1 MGQVDALRGIPRK
14 PEPDFQ
20 NSRWPVA
27 EATSNT
33 NRPGTTLGGLRD
45 SGFGLRHQRR
55 FLIPN
60 PESRN
65 PDPLS
70 APENSFFLPANR
82 GRFNSNR

>member
-1 MGQVDALRGIPRK
+1 MGQVGTLRGIPRT
-14 PEPDFQ
+14 PEPDLQ

-33 NRPGTTLGGLRD
+33 NRPGTTPGVLRD

-55 FLIPN
+55 SLIPN

-70 APENSFFLPANR
+70 APEKILSFRRPTRA
-82 GRFNSNR
+82 G